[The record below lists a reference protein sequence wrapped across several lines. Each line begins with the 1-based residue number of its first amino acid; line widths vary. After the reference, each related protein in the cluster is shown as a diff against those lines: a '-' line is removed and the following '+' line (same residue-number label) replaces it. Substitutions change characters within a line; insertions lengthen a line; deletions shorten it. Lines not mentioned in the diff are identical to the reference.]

1 MPEGPSI
8 IILKEAIQSFKGKKV
23 IKAEGYAKIEF
34 AQFRNKKIKD
44 IKTWGKHLLI
54 CFDDFFVR
62 VHLLMFGSYRIN
74 ERKETNPKLSLQFSK
89 GELNFYAGDV
99 KLSQEDPN
107 EVYDWS
113 ADIMNDNWNS
123 KKAIKKLAE
132 NPTQL
137 ICDSLLD
144 QQIFSGVGNIIKSEA
159 LFRAMLH
166 PKNKV
171 GKIPPKAMKL
181 LLSETRKYSFD
192 FLKWK
197 KEGTLK
203 KHWLAYS
210 KKVCPRCEI
219 PLHKEILGK
228 TKRRTFF
235 CNNCQVLYK

>member
-23 IKAEGYAKIEF
+23 LKAEGYAKIDF
-34 AQFRNKKIKD
+34 SLFSNKKITD
-44 IKTWGKHLLI
+44 IKIWGKHLLI
-54 CFDDFFVR
+54 CFHGFFVR

-74 ERKETNPKLSLQFSK
+74 ERKETNPKLSLKFSK

-99 KLSQEDPN
+99 KLNKENPD

-113 ADIMNDNWNS
+113 ADIMNDQWNA
-123 KKAIKKLAE
+123 KKAIKKLEAH
-132 NPTQL
+132 PDQL
-137 ICDSLLD
+137 ISDSLLD

-159 LFRAMLH
+159 LFRAKLH

-171 GKIPPKAMKL
+171 GKIPPKALRL
-181 LLSETRKYSFD
+181 LLRETRKYSFD

-203 KHWLAYS
+203 QHWLAYS
-210 KKVCPRCEI
+210 KKICPRCDI

-228 TKRRTFF
+228 TMRRTFF
-235 CNNCQVLYK
+235 CDNCQALYK

>member
-8 IILKEAIQSFKGKKV
+8 ILLKEAIQSFKGKKIV
-23 IKAEGYAKIEF
+23 KAEGYAKIDF
-34 AQFRNKKIKD
+34 SVFSNKKIKE

-74 ERKETNPKLSLQFSK
+74 ERKETNPKLSLQFIK

-99 KLSQEDPN
+99 KLSKEDPD
-107 EVYDWS
+107 EIYDWS
-113 ADIMNDNWNS
+113 ADIMNDHWDA
-123 KKAIKKLAE
+123 KKAIKKLE
-132 NPTQL
+132 EQSSQF

-159 LFRAMLH
+159 LFRAKLH

-171 GKIPPKAMKL
+171 GKIPPKAMRL
-181 LLSETRKYSFD
+181 LLRETKKYSFD
-192 FLKWK
+192 FLEWK
-197 KEGTLK
+197 REGTLK

-210 KKVCPRCEI
+210 KKVCPRCDLPI
-219 PLHKEILGK
+219 HKEITGK
-228 TKRRTFF
+228 AKRRSFF
-235 CNNCQVLYK
+235 CNNCQVLFK

>member
-8 IILKEAIQSFKGKKV
+8 ILLKEAIQSFNGKKV
-23 IKAEGYAKIEF
+23 LKAEGYAKIDF
-34 AQFRNKKIKD
+34 SVFSNKKIID
-44 IKTWGKHLLI
+44 IKTWGKHLLL
-54 CFDDFFVR
+54 CFDNFFVR

-74 ERKETNPKLSLQFSK
+74 ERKKTNPKLSLQFK
-89 GELNFYAGDV
+89 KDELNFYAGDV
-99 KLSQEDPN
+99 KLSEENPD

-113 ADIMNDNWNS
+113 ADIMNDQWNA
-123 KKAIKKLAE
+123 KKAIKKLE
-132 NPTQL
+132 ETPSLL
-137 ICDSLLD
+137 ICDCLLD
-144 QQIFSGVGNIIKSEA
+144 QQIFSGVGNIIKTEA
-159 LFRAMLH
+159 LFRAKLH

-203 KHWLAYS
+203 QHWLVYS
-210 KKVCPRCEI
+210 KKICPRCEI

-235 CNNCQVLYK
+235 CNNCQVLIM